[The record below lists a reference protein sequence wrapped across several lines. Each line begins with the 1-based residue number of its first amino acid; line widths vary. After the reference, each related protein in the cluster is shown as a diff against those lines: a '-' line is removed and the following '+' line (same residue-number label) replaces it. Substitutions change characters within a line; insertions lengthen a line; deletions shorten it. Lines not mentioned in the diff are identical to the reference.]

1 MSLSTLSVAE
11 LETKAAELRK
21 MAETARTMDIRE
33 ALLRLAMRY
42 ERLAI
47 ARGRESRGMDP
58 GFDAWRLPSEMRR
71 GGNDAF
77 TD

>member
-1 MSLSTLSVAE
+1 
-11 LETKAAELRK
+11 

-47 ARGRESRGMDP
+47 ARERESRGMDP
-58 GFDAWRLPSEMRR
+58 GIDAWRLPSEMRR